1 MGRLGYRTVENSND
15 LIKYKESLKNLPE
28 INGTDYVQSDWKFV
42 GIIGLNLQGETKKK
56 YRYFF

>member
-28 INGTDYVQSDWKFV
+28 INGTDYVQSD
-42 GIIGLNLQGETKKK
+42 
-56 YRYFF
+56 